1 METYLRMMFLK
12 FRYRLSYDSLCREV
26 ADSITWR
33 RFCRIPLK
41 RQYGWDHTRL
51 DTTKGA
57 RIWAGHGIPGPQ
69 PVKIAAWLANL
80 ANNQDQGNKMRPA
93 LGPLPP
99 KLTVSGRSS

>member
-12 FRYRLSYDSLCREV
+12 FRYRLGYDSLCREV

-41 RQYGWDHTRL
+41 RQYGWDHTSL
-51 DTTKGA
+51 DTKGA

-69 PVKIAAWLANL
+69 PGQNRSPGRLTRPSTKIKTTRCG
-80 ANNQDQGNKMRPA
+80 QR
-93 LGPLPP
+93 LGLYRQAQ
-99 KLTVSGRSS
+99 LFRSK